1 MFYRLVSW
9 RRIRSATLVSARSGD
24 SRRAKCH
31 PGESENHKFF
41 ESLVHNAPPFF
52 LFCYADF
59 CRLQRDRDD
68 EVEVLTKN

>member
-9 RRIRSATLVSARSGD
+9 RRIRSATLVAAWSGD

-31 PGESENHKFF
+31 PGESENRKFF

-52 LFCYADF
+52 FCFVMRTFAAYKGIGMMGWKF
-59 CRLQRDRDD
+59 
-68 EVEVLTKN
+68 

>member
-9 RRIRSATLVSARSGD
+9 RRIRSATLVAARSGD

-52 LFCYADF
+52 FFCFVMRTFAAYKGIGMMGWKF
-59 CRLQRDRDD
+59 
-68 EVEVLTKN
+68 

>member
-9 RRIRSATLVSARSGD
+9 RRIRSATLVAARSGD

-52 LFCYADF
+52 FVLLCG
-59 CRLQRDRDD
+59 LLP
-68 EVEVLTKN
+68 LTKG